1 MVREAQSNLAKK
13 PISLLLVEGDTDMF
27 FYKRIKNSFIKEC
40 RTTIQNL
47 QGVYNINK
55 KVINS
60 IVDYVQLHRDEKIR
74 VYCCFDRDSRY
85 GQVPEFDIK
94 KIRKYVKDENIKN
107 ILSINLIRATQQIES
122 WFLYDIEGIYE
133 YIKVPRSQRNPKA
146 FRPPEKFGY
155 RHLQRLFERY
165 GKTYTKGKKAGNFI
179 NHLDT
184 GKIVSNCKELRQGI
198 ELIQSQAD
206 DLTNHF
212 FLARNRKDS

>member
-1 MVREAQSNLAKK
+1 MVREDQVNLSKK
-13 PISLLLVEGDTDMF
+13 PISLLLVEGDTDEV
-27 FYKRIKNSFIKEC
+27 FYKRIKNDFLTGC
-40 RTTIQNL
+40 RITVEKL
-47 QGVYNINK
+47 YGLYNINA
-55 KVINS
+55 KVINR
-60 IVDYVQLHRDEKIR
+60 IVDYSRQHKDEKIR

-85 GQVPEFDIK
+85 GQIPEFDIK
-94 KIRKYVKDENIKN
+94 KIRKYVKDENIRT
-107 ILSINLIRATQQIES
+107 ILSVNLIIATQQIES

-184 GKIVSNCKELRQGI
+184 DKIVSNCKELHQGI
-198 ELIQSQAD
+198 KLIQSQAD
-206 DLTNHF
+206 DLTNHL

>member
-1 MVREAQSNLAKK
+1 MVREVRSNLTKK
-13 PISLLLVEGDTDMF
+13 PISLLLVEGDTDIL

-60 IVDYVQLHRDEKIR
+60 IVDYIQQHKDEKIR

-94 KIRKYVKDENIKN
+94 KIRRYLKNENIRA

-133 YIKVPRSQRNPKA
+133 YIKVPISQRNLKA

-155 RHLQRLFERY
+155 RHLQRLLERY

-179 NHLDT
+179 NHLDID
-184 GKIVSNCKELRQGI
+184 KIVSNCKELRQGI
-198 ELIQSQAD
+198 KLIQSQAE
-206 DLTNHF
+206 DLTNHL